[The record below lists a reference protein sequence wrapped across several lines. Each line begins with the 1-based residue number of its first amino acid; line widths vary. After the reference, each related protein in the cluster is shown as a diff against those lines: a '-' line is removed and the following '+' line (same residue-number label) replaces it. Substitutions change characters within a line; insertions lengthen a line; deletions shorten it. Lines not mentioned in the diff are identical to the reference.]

1 MAGIYIHIPFCHKA
15 CTYCNFHFST
25 NLTLVAKMVTAL
37 CQELELK
44 KTYLDNPSI
53 DTIYLGGGTPSIL
66 HTSQLAQLFQAIYS
80 TFAVSHK
87 AEITLE
93 ANPEDLSK
101 ENILF
106 WKNVGVNRLSIGI
119 QSFQDDTLKWMN
131 RNHSKNDSVRG
142 VQMAQNLG
150 IENLS
155 IDLIYGTPDLTEE
168 LWRRE
173 IQTAIEL
180 QATHISSYCL
190 TIEDKTALANQVKKG
205 LSSPVSDEQSE
216 LQLLILMEE
225 MELAGYEHYEIS
237 NFCKPSFESK
247 HNSSYWKGLP
257 YIGIGP
263 GAHSYNLSSR
273 QFNVSN
279 NVQYINDLS
288 TGKIP
293 FTEELLTQQDLY
305 NEYILTRLRTK
316 WGIDLNEIARLNP
329 THLPKIQRL
338 LSNFIE
344 NGFLDEIN
352 GLFRLTTKG
361 KLLAD
366 EITLQLMV

>member
-25 NLTLVAKMVTAL
+25 NLTLVDKMVTAL
-37 CQELELK
+37 CRELELK
-44 KTYLDNPSI
+44 KAYLDNSFI
-53 DTIYLGGGTPSIL
+53 DTVYLGGGTPSIL
-66 HTSQLAQLFQAIYS
+66 NTSQLAQLFQTIHS
-80 TFAVSHK
+80 TFKVSDK

-131 RNHSKNDSVRG
+131 RNHSRNDSIKGVRL
-142 VQMAQNLG
+142 AQDLG

-155 IDLIYGTPDLTEE
+155 IDLIYGTPHLTEG

-180 QATHISSYCL
+180 QVAHISSYCL
-190 TIEDKTALANQVKKG
+190 TIEDKTALAHQVKKG
-205 LSSPVSDEQSE
+205 LSSPVSEEQSE
-216 LQLLILMEE
+216 LQLLVLMEE
-225 MELAGYEHYEIS
+225 MGLAGYEHYEIS
-237 NFCKPSFESK
+237 NFCKPFFESK
-247 HNSSYWKGLP
+247 HNSSYWQGLP

-279 NVQYINDLS
+279 NTQYIHDLS
-288 TGKIP
+288 AGEIP
-293 FTEELLTQQDLY
+293 FTEELLTPQDLY

-316 WGIDLNEIARLNP
+316 WGIHINELTRLNP
-329 THLPKIQRL
+329 THLPKIQQL